1 MIPGFLCT
9 VPVLKDSC
17 VVLNDSYVVLNDSYV
32 VLNLQTI
39 NAEAEKQENNF
50 FPSK

>member
-1 MIPGFLCT
+1 MTPGFLFT

-17 VVLNDSYVVLNDSYV
+17 VVLNDSYVVLN
-32 VLNLQTI
+32 LQPM